1 MDPSNSVEGVDTD
14 GNKSLAS
21 RPSTPLA
28 ATMTVAGTLAAG
40 FNTSL
45 ELSNMRAYWPLMKV
59 PSTSVVKTVV
69 IPLFT
74 LVLRMV
80 DSNPVDDGKLVF
92 SVSDRSRIN
101 WLTAFV
107 PILRA
112 VLSLAD
118 SATGDG

>member
-1 MDPSNSVEGVDTD
+1 MDPSNSVEGVATD

-69 IPLFT
+69 MPLFT